1 MSAFRRLATIFL
13 CVWFLSL
20 PKVVDSFVPRTSA
33 SSKTLTTATTTALN
47 EGKVGSIA
55 HELQDLDDHQKAIQ
69 HDVKLGT
76 NKHLHEEQK
85 HRDKHDDGDDGQK
98 GFAMYHESRIHKLRR
113 QIHEKD
119 VLLKEA
125 LDELE
130 SSFDQTGSAIQL
142 AQVAEYNSQKFEH
155 LYEDEHESIRAL
167 LWQAMKLA
175 TKRVKNGLKRIVGF
189 GGGFGLF
196 GFGRRSSINNNMN
209 QTKNNK
215 QQPKK
220 QP

>member
-1 MSAFRRLATIFL
+1 MSDFHRLTTIFL
-13 CVWFLSL
+13 CVWLLSL
-20 PKVVDSFVPRTSA
+20 PTVVDGFVPRTL
-33 SSKTLTTATTTALN
+33 TTTATTTALH

-69 HDVKLGT
+69 HDVKLGG
-76 NKHLHEEQK
+76 NKHLHEEQ
-85 HRDKHDDGDDGQK
+85 HDDDGQK

-155 LYEDEHESIRAL
+155 LYEEEHESIRAL
-167 LWQAMKLA
+167 LWQAVKLA
-175 TKRVKNGLKRIVGF
+175 TKRVKNGLKRVVGF
-189 GGGFGLF
+189 GFF
-196 GFGRRSSINNNMN
+196 PFGRSSNKNKN
-209 QTKNNK
+209 QTTTN
-215 QQPKK
+215 QSKK